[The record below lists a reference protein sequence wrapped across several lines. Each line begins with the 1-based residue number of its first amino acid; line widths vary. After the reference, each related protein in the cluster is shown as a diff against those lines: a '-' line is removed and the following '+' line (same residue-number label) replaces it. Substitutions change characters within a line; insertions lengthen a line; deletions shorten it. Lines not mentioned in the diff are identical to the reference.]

1 MLSSPP
7 VMDLSKSVAG
17 RLSYGMIVY
26 TSAVYLRINALMQ
39 PFTIDSSMYD
49 NFAACINRDYEND
62 TVLRI
67 WSSEESDKLRVP
79 CVIYLSPLEN
89 SQRMFDCLI

>member
-1 MLSSPP
+1 
-7 VMDLSKSVAG
+7 MDLSKRVAV

-26 TSAVYLRINALMQ
+26 TSAVYLCINALMQ
-39 PFTIDSSMYD
+39 AFIIDSSMYD
-49 NFAACINRDYEND
+49 NFAACINRNYEND

-79 CVIYLSPLEN
+79 CAIYLSPVED
-89 SQRMFDCLI
+89 SQRMIDCLI